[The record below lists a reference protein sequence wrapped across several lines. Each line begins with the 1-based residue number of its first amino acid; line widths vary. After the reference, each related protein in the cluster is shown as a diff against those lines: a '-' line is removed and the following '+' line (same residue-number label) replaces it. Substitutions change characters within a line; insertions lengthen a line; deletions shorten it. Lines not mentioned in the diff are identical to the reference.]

1 MKWRENIAALKF
13 LGIFLGVYLV
23 GNLLYGFYVEWHYP
37 WVDPATRWVADQ
49 SAALIQLFF
58 GNVISMI
65 QDTVNPTVL
74 LIENGKSILRV
85 YEGCNGLN
93 VMIVFVAFIMAFD
106 GVGKRGILF
115 CLVGCVLIHIA
126 NLGRVTLLFV
136 VAKNYQ
142 HYFYFIHK
150 YLFTAILY
158 VIVFVLWWIWV
169 AKIKRS
175 ASNKITEEI

>member
-1 MKWRENIAALKF
+1 MKWRENIPALKF

-23 GNLLYGFYVEWHYP
+23 GNLLYGFYVAWHYP
-37 WVDPATRWVADQ
+37 LADPTTSWVANQ
-49 SAALIQLFF
+49 SAALIQYFF
-58 GNVISMI
+58 GDVITTLQS
-65 QDTVNPTVL
+65 TVNPTVL

-93 VMIVFVAFIMAFD
+93 VMIVFVAFIMAFGGLD
-106 GVGKRGILF
+106 KRGILF
-115 CLVGCVLIHIA
+115 CLVGCVLIHLA

-142 HYFYFIHK
+142 SYFYFVHK

-158 VIVFVLWWIWV
+158 VIVFALWWVWV

-175 ASNKITEEI
+175 SHE